1 MISIQKKSQTSRN
14 VAVPDVT
21 FVFLEIV
28 HLLLKIICWGMG
40 QKPFTL
46 ERVGVSE
53 FMKMFV
59 SMDRDGE
66 F

>member
-1 MISIQKKSQTSRN
+1 
-14 VAVPDVT
+14 
-21 FVFLEIV
+21 
-28 HLLLKIICWGMG
+28 MG

-66 F
+66 FWISNKRVFMKDVLLNSAQVVDVTPDPVCMAQ